1 MLLFCHKLKGGKD
14 TCTFT
19 DNLNFENDGSGH
31 FFYGGDGDGGD
42 IDGGGGDGRGCG

>member
-1 MLLFCHKLKGGKD
+1 MHFHEQSEFWKWWFR
-14 TCTFT
+14 T
-19 DNLNFENDGSGH
+19 